1 MLISKLSSKSQI
13 TLPKKIR
20 EAAGL
25 RPGDVVAYQVQQ
37 KGVVELKR
45 IDPFDAAFHAALSKT
60 MDEWITPQDEAAFD
74 DL

>member
-1 MLISKLSSKSQI
+1 MLVSKLSSKSQI

-25 RPGDVVAYQVQQ
+25 HPGDLVVYEVQK
-37 KGVVELKR
+37 KGIIELKR
-45 IDPFDAAFHAALSKT
+45 IDVFDAAFHAALSNT
-60 MDEWITPQDEAAFD
+60 MDEWSTHQDEAAFG